1 MNHFLNFKVRMI
13 YFFLLCVVYFLNLYY
28 FDFYDYKSI
37 YLVIF
42 ILFLMYYLFDVANF
56 DSYKVRIK
64 KILTSVIINMAVFL
78 LMYFLTRNIKSV
90 YIFFIYTVAQII
102 LKCSILYFDR
112 ENVRVLILGYDEIP
126 TLKIVEAIKE
136 KKNKYKYVGY
146 VYEKEEKLEN
156 YLGKIEDI
164 EEIVEKNNI
173 QAIIFVSRK
182 QVKVYAD
189 LVVKLKFKGITVVDY
204 LGFLEREEGRVDV
217 DKIDDLWVLMTTG
230 FNSFNSKLQKRIKR
244 AFDFIASLILLVVSF
259 PFMIFTYIL
268 VKKDGGPAFF
278 KQKRIGMNGKEFEII
293 KFRSMKVHDP
303 NKFSKYASENDDR
316 ITKVGHFIRKT
327 RLDEL
332 PQLINV
338 FRGDMSFVGPRP
350 EWNELGHDYEKK
362 IKNYHLRYAVR
373 PGITGWAQT
382 MYFYSSTIEEVKEK
396 LEYDLYYIKYQDLFL
411 DIVILFKTVKIVIFG
426 KGI

>member
-112 ENVRVLILGYDEIP
+112 ENIRVLILGYDEIP
-126 TLKIVEAIKE
+126 TLKIVDIIKE

-173 QAIIFVSRK
+173 QEIIFVSRK

-217 DKIDDLWVLMTTG
+217 DKIDDLWVLMSTG

-268 VKKDGGPAFF
+268 VKRDGGPAFF

-426 KGI
+426 KGV

>member
-126 TLKIVEAIKE
+126 TLKIVDIIKE

-164 EEIVEKNNI
+164 EEVAEKNNI
-173 QAIIFVSRK
+173 QEIIFVSRK

-217 DKIDDLWVLMTTG
+217 DKIDDLWVLMSTG

>member
-1 MNHFLNFKVRMI
+1 MNHLLNFRMRLI
-13 YFFLLCVVYFLNLYY
+13 YFLLIGLAYEGGL
-28 FDFYDYKSI
+28 FYLDIIKSRNAQLI
-37 YLVIF
+37 IL
-42 ILFLMYYLFDVANF
+42 ILFLLYYLFDISTFN
-56 DSYKVRIK
+56 SYRVNLK
-64 KILTSVIINMAVFL
+64 KIMISIFINFLGFLILYWMRRDTKIVFF
-78 LMYFLTRNIKSV
+78 FLGFTLIQ
-90 YIFFIYTVAQII
+90 IFFKY
-102 LKCSILYFDR
+102 LLSFFNK
-112 ENVRVLILGYDEIP
+112 ENIRVLILGYDTP
-126 TLKIVEAIKE
+126 TSKIINALN
-136 KKNKYKYVGY
+136 KKNNKYEYVGY
-146 VYEKEEKLEN
+146 VHEKKEELDN
-156 YLGKIEDI
+156 YLGKVSDI
-164 EEIVEKNNI
+164 EEIVKKYQI
-173 QAIIFVSRK
+173 HQIIFTSRK
-182 QVKVYAD
+182 QVKIYAD
-189 LVVKLKFKGITVVDY
+189 TIVKLKLSGIAVSDY
-204 LGFLEREEGRVDV
+204 LGFLEKEEGKVDV
-217 DKIDDLWVLMTTG
+217 DKIDSLWVLMTDG
-230 FNSFNSKLQKRIKR
+230 FTSFNNGLQRRIKR
-244 AFDFIASLILLVVSF
+244 AFDIITSTILLVVSF
-259 PFMIFTYIL
+259 PFMIFTFVL
-268 VKKDGGPAFF
+268 VKRDGGPAFF

-303 NKFSKYASENDDR
+303 NKFSKYASKNDDR

>member
-1 MNHFLNFKVRMI
+1 MNHLLNFRMRLI
-13 YFFLLCVVYFLNLYY
+13 YFLLIGLVYEGGL
-28 FDFYDYKSI
+28 FYLDGIKSKNAQLI
-37 YLVIF
+37 IF
-42 ILFLMYYLFDVANF
+42 ILFLLYYLFDISTFN
-56 DSYKVRIK
+56 SYKVNFKRIAVAIFINFLGFL
-64 KILTSVIINMAVFL
+64 ILYWMKRDIRIVFF
-78 LMYFLTRNIKSV
+78 FLGFTLIQ
-90 YIFFIYTVAQII
+90 IFFKY
-102 LKCSILYFDR
+102 LLSFFNK
-112 ENVRVLILGYDEIP
+112 ENIRVLVLGYDTP
-126 TLKIVEAIKE
+126 TSKIIDILN
-136 KKNKYKYVGY
+136 KKNNKYEYIGY
-146 VYEKEEKLEN
+146 VHEERKELDN
-156 YLGKIEDI
+156 YLGKISDI
-164 EEIVEKNNI
+164 EEIVKKYQIHE
-173 QAIIFVSRK
+173 IIFVSRK
-182 QVKVYAD
+182 QVKLYAD
-189 LVVKLKFKGITVVDY
+189 LVVKLKFSGISVSDY
-204 LGFLEREEGRVDV
+204 LGFLEREEGKVDI
-217 DKIDDLWVLMTTG
+217 DKIDSLWVLMTDG
-230 FNSFNSKLQKRIKR
+230 FTSFNSGLQRRIKR

-268 VKKDGGPAFF
+268 VKRDGGPAFF

>member
-1 MNHFLNFKVRMI
+1 MNHLLNFRMRLI
-13 YFFLLCVVYFLNLYY
+13 YFLLIGLAYESGL
-28 FDFYDYKSI
+28 FYLDIMKSRNAQLI
-37 YLVIF
+37 IL
-42 ILFLMYYLFDVANF
+42 ILFLLYYLFDISTFN
-56 DSYKVRIK
+56 SYKVNFKRIVTSIFINFLGFLILYWMRRDI
-64 KILTSVIINMAVFL
+64 KIVFF
-78 LMYFLTRNIKSV
+78 FLGFTLIQ
-90 YIFFIYTVAQII
+90 IFFKY
-102 LKCSILYFDR
+102 LLSFFNK
-112 ENVRVLILGYDEIP
+112 ENIRVLILGYDTP
-126 TLKIVEAIKE
+126 TSKIINALN
-136 KKNKYKYVGY
+136 KKSNKYEYVGY
-146 VYEKEEKLEN
+146 VHEEKEELDN
-156 YLGKIEDI
+156 YLGKVSDI
-164 EEIVEKNNI
+164 EEIVKKYQI
-173 QAIIFVSRK
+173 HQIIFTSRK
-182 QVKVYAD
+182 QVKIYAD
-189 LVVKLKFKGITVVDY
+189 TIVKLKLSGIAVFDY
-204 LGFLEREEGRVDV
+204 LGFLEKEEGKVDV
-217 DKIDDLWVLMTTG
+217 DKIDSLWVLMTDG
-230 FNSFNSKLQKRIKR
+230 FTSFNNGLQRRIKR
-244 AFDFIASLILLVVSF
+244 AFDIITSTILLVVSF
-259 PFMIFTYIL
+259 PFMIFTFIL

-303 NKFSKYASENDDR
+303 SKFSKYASENDDR

>member
-112 ENVRVLILGYDEIP
+112 ENIRVLILGYDEIP
-126 TLKIVEAIKE
+126 TLKIVDIIKE

-164 EEIVEKNNI
+164 EEVVEKNNI
-173 QAIIFVSRK
+173 QEIIFVSRK

-217 DKIDDLWVLMTTG
+217 DKIDDLWVLMSTG

>member
-13 YFFLLCVVYFLNLYY
+13 YFFLLGVVYFLNLYY

-64 KILTSVIINMAVFL
+64 KILTSIIINMAVFM

-90 YIFFIYTVAQII
+90 YIFAIYTVAQII

-112 ENVRVLILGYDEIP
+112 ENIRVLILGYDEVP
-126 TLKIVEAIKE
+126 TLKIVEVIKE

-164 EEIVEKNNI
+164 EEVVEKNNI
-173 QAIIFVSRK
+173 QEIIFVSRK

-217 DKIDDLWVLMTTG
+217 DKIDDLWVLMSTG

-268 VKKDGGPAFF
+268 VKRDGGPAFF

-303 NKFSKYASENDDR
+303 SKFSKYASEDDDR

>member
-1 MNHFLNFKVRMI
+1 MNHLLNFRMRLI
-13 YFFLLCVVYFLNLYY
+13 YFLLIGLAYESGL
-28 FDFYDYKSI
+28 FYLDIIKSRNAQLI
-37 YLVIF
+37 IL
-42 ILFLMYYLFDVANF
+42 ILFLLYYLFDISTFN
-56 DSYKVRIK
+56 SYRVNLK
-64 KILTSVIINMAVFL
+64 KIMISTFINFWGFL
-78 LMYFLTRNIKSV
+78 ILYWMKRDIKI
-90 YIFFIYTVAQII
+90 IFFFLAFTLIQIFFKY
-102 LKCSILYFDR
+102 LLSFFNK
-112 ENVRVLILGYDEIP
+112 ENIRVLILGYDTP
-126 TLKIVEAIKE
+126 TLKIINALN
-136 KKNKYKYVGY
+136 KKNNKYEYVGY
-146 VYEKEEKLEN
+146 VHEKKEELDN
-156 YLGKIEDI
+156 YLGKVSDI
-164 EEIVEKNNI
+164 EEIVKKYQI
-173 QAIIFVSRK
+173 HQIIFTSRK
-182 QVKVYAD
+182 QVKLYAD
-189 LVVKLKFKGITVVDY
+189 TIVKLKLSGIAVFDY
-204 LGFLEREEGRVDV
+204 LGFLEKEEGKVDV
-217 DKIDDLWVLMTTG
+217 DKIDSLWVLMTDG
-230 FNSFNSKLQKRIKR
+230 FTSFNNGLQRRIKR
-244 AFDFIASLILLVVSF
+244 AFDIIISTILLIVSF
-259 PFMIFTYIL
+259 PFMIFTFIL

-303 NKFSKYASENDDR
+303 SKFSKYASEDDDR

>member
-1 MNHFLNFKVRMI
+1 MNHLLNFKMR
-13 YFFLLCVVYFLNLYY
+13 LVYFLLIGLAYEGGL
-28 FDFYDYKSI
+28 FYLDIIKSRNAQLI
-37 YLVIF
+37 IL
-42 ILFLMYYLFDVANF
+42 ILFLLYYLFDISTFN
-56 DSYKVRIK
+56 SYKVNFKRIVASIFINFLGFLILYWMK
-64 KILTSVIINMAVFL
+64 RDIKIVFF
-78 LMYFLTRNIKSV
+78 FLGFTLIQ
-90 YIFFIYTVAQII
+90 IFFKY
-102 LKCSILYFDR
+102 LLSFFNK
-112 ENVRVLILGYDEIP
+112 ENIRVLILGYDTP
-126 TLKIVEAIKE
+126 TSKIINALN
-136 KKNKYKYVGY
+136 KKNNKYEYVGY
-146 VYEKEEKLEN
+146 VHEEKEELDN
-156 YLGKIEDI
+156 YLGKVSDI
-164 EEIVEKNNI
+164 EEIVKKYEI
-173 QAIIFVSRK
+173 HQIIFTSRK
-182 QVKVYAD
+182 QVKIYAD
-189 LVVKLKFKGITVVDY
+189 TIVKLKLSGIAVSDY
-204 LGFLEREEGRVDV
+204 LGFLEKEEGKVDV
-217 DKIDDLWVLMTTG
+217 DKIDSLWILMTDG
-230 FNSFNSKLQKRIKR
+230 FTSFNNGLQKRIKR
-244 AFDFIASLILLVVSF
+244 AFDIITSTILLIVSF
-259 PFMIFTYIL
+259 PFMIFTFIL

-303 NKFSKYASENDDR
+303 SKFSKYASENDDR

>member
-1 MNHFLNFKVRMI
+1 MNHLLNFKMRLI
-13 YFFLLCVVYFLNLYY
+13 YFLLIGLAYESGLFYLNIINSQNAQL
-28 FDFYDYKSI
+28 I
-37 YLVIF
+37 IF
-42 ILFLMYYLFDVANF
+42 ILFLLYYLFDISTFN
-56 DSYKVRIK
+56 SYRVNLK
-64 KILTSVIINMAVFL
+64 KIMISIFINFLGFLILYWMRRDVKIVFF
-78 LMYFLTRNIKSV
+78 FLGFTLIQ
-90 YIFFIYTVAQII
+90 IFFKY
-102 LKCSILYFDR
+102 LLSFFNK
-112 ENVRVLILGYDEIP
+112 ENIRVLILGYDTP
-126 TLKIVEAIKE
+126 TSKIINALN
-136 KKNKYKYVGY
+136 KKNNKYEYVGY
-146 VYEKEEKLEN
+146 VHEEKEELDN
-156 YLGKIEDI
+156 YLGKVSDI
-164 EEIVEKNNI
+164 EEIVKKYQI
-173 QAIIFVSRK
+173 HQIIFTSRK
-182 QVKVYAD
+182 QVKLYAD
-189 LVVKLKFKGITVVDY
+189 TIVKLKLSGIAVSDY
-204 LGFLEREEGRVDV
+204 LGFLEKEEGKVDV
-217 DKIDDLWVLMTTG
+217 DKIDSLWILMTDG
-230 FNSFNSKLQKRIKR
+230 FTSFSDGLQKRIKR
-244 AFDFIASLILLVVSF
+244 AFDIITSTILLIVSF
-259 PFMIFTYIL
+259 PFMIFTFIL

-303 NKFSKYASENDDR
+303 SKFSKYASEDDDR

>member
-1 MNHFLNFKVRMI
+1 MNHLLNFRMRLI
-13 YFFLLCVVYFLNLYY
+13 YFLLIGLVYESGL
-28 FDFYDYKSI
+28 FYLDGIKSKNAQLI
-37 YLVIF
+37 IF
-42 ILFLMYYLFDVANF
+42 ILFLLYYLFDISTFN
-56 DSYKVRIK
+56 SYKVNFKRIAVATFINFLGFL
-64 KILTSVIINMAVFL
+64 ILYWMKRDIRIVFF
-78 LMYFLTRNIKSV
+78 FLGFTLIQ
-90 YIFFIYTVAQII
+90 IFFKY
-102 LKCSILYFDR
+102 LLSFFNK
-112 ENVRVLILGYDEIP
+112 ENIRVLILGYDTP
-126 TLKIVEAIKE
+126 TSKIINALN
-136 KKNKYKYVGY
+136 KKNNKYEYVGY
-146 VYEKEEKLEN
+146 VHEEKEELDN
-156 YLGKIEDI
+156 YLGKVTDI
-164 EEIVEKNNI
+164 EEIVKKYQIHE
-173 QAIIFVSRK
+173 IIFVSRK
-182 QVKVYAD
+182 QVKLYAD
-189 LVVKLKFKGITVVDY
+189 LVVKLKFSGISVSDY
-204 LGFLEREEGRVDV
+204 LGFLEREEGKVDI
-217 DKIDDLWVLMTTG
+217 DKIDSLWVLMTDG
-230 FNSFNSKLQKRIKR
+230 FTSFNSGLQRRIKR

-268 VKKDGGPAFF
+268 VKRDGGPAFF

-411 DIVILFKTVKIVIFG
+411 DIVILFKTVKIVVFG

>member
-13 YFFLLCVVYFLNLYY
+13 YFFLLGVVYFLNLYY

-64 KILTSVIINMAVFL
+64 KILTSIIINMAVFM

-90 YIFFIYTVAQII
+90 YIFAIYTVAQII

-112 ENVRVLILGYDEIP
+112 ENIRVLILGYDEVP
-126 TLKIVEAIKE
+126 TLKIVEVIKE

-164 EEIVEKNNI
+164 EEVVEKNNI
-173 QAIIFVSRK
+173 QEIIFVSRK

-217 DKIDDLWVLMTTG
+217 DKIDDLWVLMSTG

-268 VKKDGGPAFF
+268 VKRDGGPAFF

-411 DIVILFKTVKIVIFG
+411 DIVILFKTVKIVVFG

>member
-1 MNHFLNFKVRMI
+1 MNHLLNFRMRLI
-13 YFFLLCVVYFLNLYY
+13 YFLLIGLAYEGGL
-28 FDFYDYKSI
+28 FYLDIIKSRNAQLI
-37 YLVIF
+37 IL
-42 ILFLMYYLFDVANF
+42 ILFLLYYLFDISTFN
-56 DSYKVRIK
+56 SYRVNLK
-64 KILTSVIINMAVFL
+64 KIMISIFINFLGFLILYWMKRDIKIVFF
-78 LMYFLTRNIKSV
+78 FLGFTLIQ
-90 YIFFIYTVAQII
+90 IFFKY
-102 LKCSILYFDR
+102 LLSFFNK
-112 ENVRVLILGYDEIP
+112 ENIRVLILGYDTP
-126 TLKIVEAIKE
+126 TSKIINALN
-136 KKNKYKYVGY
+136 KKNNKYEYVGY
-146 VYEKEEKLEN
+146 VHEEKEELDN
-156 YLGKIEDI
+156 YLGKISDI
-164 EEIVEKNNI
+164 EEIVKKYQI
-173 QAIIFVSRK
+173 HQIIFTSRK
-182 QVKVYAD
+182 QVKIYAD
-189 LVVKLKFKGITVVDY
+189 TIVKLKLSGIAVSDY
-204 LGFLEREEGRVDV
+204 LGFLEKEEGKVDV
-217 DKIDDLWVLMTTG
+217 DKIDSLWILMTDG
-230 FNSFNSKLQKRIKR
+230 FTSFNNGLQRRIKR
-244 AFDFIASLILLVVSF
+244 AFDIITSTILLIVSI
-259 PFMIFTYIL
+259 PFMIFTFIL

-303 NKFSKYASENDDR
+303 SKFSKYASENDDR

-350 EWNELGHDYEKK
+350 EWNVLGHDYEKK

>member
-1 MNHFLNFKVRMI
+1 
-13 YFFLLCVVYFLNLYY
+13 
-28 FDFYDYKSI
+28 
-37 YLVIF
+37 
-42 ILFLMYYLFDVANF
+42 
-56 DSYKVRIK
+56 
-64 KILTSVIINMAVFL
+64 
-78 LMYFLTRNIKSV
+78 
-90 YIFFIYTVAQII
+90 
-102 LKCSILYFDR
+102 
-112 ENVRVLILGYDEIP
+112 
-126 TLKIVEAIKE
+126 
-136 KKNKYKYVGY
+136 
-146 VYEKEEKLEN
+146 
-156 YLGKIEDI
+156 
-164 EEIVEKNNI
+164 
-173 QAIIFVSRK
+173 
-182 QVKVYAD
+182 
-189 LVVKLKFKGITVVDY
+189 
-204 LGFLEREEGRVDV
+204 
-217 DKIDDLWVLMTTG
+217 
-230 FNSFNSKLQKRIKR
+230 
-244 AFDFIASLILLVVSF
+244 
-259 PFMIFTYIL
+259 MIFTFIL

-303 NKFSKYASENDDR
+303 SKFSKYASENDDR

>member
-90 YIFFIYTVAQII
+90 YIFFIYTVAQIV

-112 ENVRVLILGYDEIP
+112 ENIRVLILGYDEIP
-126 TLKIVEAIKE
+126 TLKIVDIIKE

-164 EEIVEKNNI
+164 EEVVEKNNI
-173 QAIIFVSRK
+173 QEIIFVSRK

-268 VKKDGGPAFF
+268 VKRDGGPAFF

-316 ITKVGHFIRKT
+316 ITKVGHFIRKI

>member
-13 YFFLLCVVYFLNLYY
+13 YFFLLGVVYFLNLYY

-42 ILFLMYYLFDVANF
+42 ILFLMYYLFDVVNF

-126 TLKIVEAIKE
+126 TLKIVDIIKE

-164 EEIVEKNNI
+164 EEVVEKNNI
-173 QAIIFVSRK
+173 QEIIFVSRK

-411 DIVILFKTVKIVIFG
+411 DIVVLFKTVKIVIFG

>member
-1 MNHFLNFKVRMI
+1 MNHLLNFRMRLI
-13 YFFLLCVVYFLNLYY
+13 YFLLIGLAYESGL
-28 FDFYDYKSI
+28 FYLDIIKSRNAQLI
-37 YLVIF
+37 IL
-42 ILFLMYYLFDVANF
+42 ILFLLYYLFDISTFNSYRVNF
-56 DSYKVRIK
+56 K
-64 KILTSVIINMAVFL
+64 KIMISIFINFLGFLILYWMKRDIKIVFF
-78 LMYFLTRNIKSV
+78 FLGFTLIQ
-90 YIFFIYTVAQII
+90 IFFKY
-102 LKCSILYFDR
+102 LLSFFNK
-112 ENVRVLILGYDEIP
+112 ENIRVLILGYDTP
-126 TLKIVEAIKE
+126 TSKIINALN
-136 KKNKYKYVGY
+136 KKNNKYEYVGY
-146 VYEKEEKLEN
+146 VHEEKEELDN
-156 YLGKIEDI
+156 YLGKVSDI
-164 EEIVEKNNI
+164 EEIVKKYQI
-173 QAIIFVSRK
+173 HQIIFTSRK
-182 QVKVYAD
+182 QVKIYAD
-189 LVVKLKFKGITVVDY
+189 TIVKLKLSGIAVSDY
-204 LGFLEREEGRVDV
+204 LGFLEKEEGKVDV
-217 DKIDDLWVLMTTG
+217 DKIDSLWVLMTDG
-230 FNSFNSKLQKRIKR
+230 FTSFNNGLQKRIKR
-244 AFDFIASLILLVVSF
+244 AFDIVTSTILLIVSF
-259 PFMIFTYIL
+259 PFMIFTFIL

>member
-1 MNHFLNFKVRMI
+1 MNHLLNFRMRLI
-13 YFFLLCVVYFLNLYY
+13 YFLLIGLAYESGL
-28 FDFYDYKSI
+28 FYLDIMKSRNAQLI
-37 YLVIF
+37 IL
-42 ILFLMYYLFDVANF
+42 ILFLLYYLFYISTFN
-56 DSYKVRIK
+56 SYKVNFKRIVTSIFINFLGFLILYWMRRDI
-64 KILTSVIINMAVFL
+64 KIVFF
-78 LMYFLTRNIKSV
+78 FLGFTLIQ
-90 YIFFIYTVAQII
+90 IFFKY
-102 LKCSILYFDR
+102 LLSFFNK
-112 ENVRVLILGYDEIP
+112 ENIRVLILGYDTP
-126 TLKIVEAIKE
+126 TSKIINALN
-136 KKNKYKYVGY
+136 KKNNKYEYVGY
-146 VYEKEEKLEN
+146 VHEEKEELDN
-156 YLGKIEDI
+156 YLGKVSDI
-164 EEIVEKNNI
+164 EEIVKKYQI
-173 QAIIFVSRK
+173 HQIIFTSRK
-182 QVKVYAD
+182 QVKIYAD
-189 LVVKLKFKGITVVDY
+189 TIVKLKLSGIAVFDY
-204 LGFLEREEGRVDV
+204 LGFLEKEEGKVDV
-217 DKIDDLWVLMTTG
+217 DKIDSLWVLMTDG
-230 FNSFNSKLQKRIKR
+230 FTSFNNGLQRRIKR
-244 AFDFIASLILLVVSF
+244 AFDIITSTILLVVSF
-259 PFMIFTYIL
+259 PFMIFTFIL

-303 NKFSKYASENDDR
+303 SKFSKYASENDDR

>member
-1 MNHFLNFKVRMI
+1 MNHLLNFKMRLI
-13 YFFLLCVVYFLNLYY
+13 YFLLIGLAYESGLFYLNIINSQNAQL
-28 FDFYDYKSI
+28 I
-37 YLVIF
+37 IF
-42 ILFLMYYLFDVANF
+42 ILFLLYYLFDISTFN
-56 DSYKVRIK
+56 SYRVNLK
-64 KILTSVIINMAVFL
+64 KIMISIFINFLGFLILYWMRRDVKIVFF
-78 LMYFLTRNIKSV
+78 FLGFTLIQ
-90 YIFFIYTVAQII
+90 IFFKY
-102 LKCSILYFDR
+102 LLSFFNK
-112 ENVRVLILGYDEIP
+112 ENIRVLILGYDTP
-126 TLKIVEAIKE
+126 TSKIINALN
-136 KKNKYKYVGY
+136 KKNNKYEYVGY
-146 VYEKEEKLEN
+146 VHEEKEELDN
-156 YLGKIEDI
+156 YLGKVSDI
-164 EEIVEKNNI
+164 EEIVKKYQI
-173 QAIIFVSRK
+173 HQIIFTSRK
-182 QVKVYAD
+182 QVKLYAD
-189 LVVKLKFKGITVVDY
+189 TIVKLKLSGIAVSDY
-204 LGFLEREEGRVDV
+204 LGFLEKEEGKVDV
-217 DKIDDLWVLMTTG
+217 DKIDSLWILMTDG
-230 FNSFNSKLQKRIKR
+230 FTSFSDGLQKRIKR
-244 AFDFIASLILLVVSF
+244 AFDIITSTILLIVSF
-259 PFMIFTYIL
+259 PFMIFTFIL

-303 NKFSKYASENDDR
+303 SKFSIYASEDDDR

>member
-1 MNHFLNFKVRMI
+1 MNHFLNFKVRII

-42 ILFLMYYLFDVANF
+42 ILFLMYYLFDVVNF

-90 YIFFIYTVAQII
+90 YIFFIYTMAQII

-112 ENVRVLILGYDEIP
+112 ENIRVLILGYDEIP
-126 TLKIVEAIKE
+126 TLKIVDIIKE

-173 QAIIFVSRK
+173 QEIIFVSRK
-182 QVKVYAD
+182 QVKLYAD

-217 DKIDDLWVLMTTG
+217 DKIDDLWVLMTSG

-268 VKKDGGPAFF
+268 VKRDGGPAFF

-316 ITKVGHFIRKT
+316 ITKVGHLIRKT

>member
-112 ENVRVLILGYDEIP
+112 ENIRVLILGYDEIP
-126 TLKIVEAIKE
+126 TLKIVDIIKE

-156 YLGKIEDI
+156 YLGKIEEI
-164 EEIVEKNNI
+164 EEIGEKNNI
-173 QAIIFVSRK
+173 QEIIFVSRK

-217 DKIDDLWVLMTTG
+217 DKIDDLWVLMSTG

-268 VKKDGGPAFF
+268 VKRDGGPAFF

>member
-13 YFFLLCVVYFLNLYY
+13 YFFLLGVVYFLNLYY

-64 KILTSVIINMAVFL
+64 KILTSIIINMAVFM

-90 YIFFIYTVAQII
+90 YIFAIYTVAQII

-112 ENVRVLILGYDEIP
+112 ENIRVLILGYDEIP
-126 TLKIVEAIKE
+126 TLKIVDIIKE

-164 EEIVEKNNI
+164 KEIVEKNNI
-173 QAIIFVSRK
+173 QEIIFVSRK

-217 DKIDDLWVLMTTG
+217 DKIDDLWVLMSTG

-268 VKKDGGPAFF
+268 VKRDGGPAFF

>member
-1 MNHFLNFKVRMI
+1 
-13 YFFLLCVVYFLNLYY
+13 
-28 FDFYDYKSI
+28 
-37 YLVIF
+37 
-42 ILFLMYYLFDVANF
+42 
-56 DSYKVRIK
+56 
-64 KILTSVIINMAVFL
+64 
-78 LMYFLTRNIKSV
+78 
-90 YIFFIYTVAQII
+90 
-102 LKCSILYFDR
+102 
-112 ENVRVLILGYDEIP
+112 LGYDTP
-126 TLKIVEAIKE
+126 TSKIINALN
-136 KKNKYKYVGY
+136 KKNNKYEYVGY
-146 VYEKEEKLEN
+146 VHEEKEELDN
-156 YLGKIEDI
+156 YLGKISDI
-164 EEIVEKNNI
+164 EEIVKKYQI
-173 QAIIFVSRK
+173 HQIIFTSRK
-182 QVKVYAD
+182 QVKLYAD
-189 LVVKLKFKGITVVDY
+189 TIVKLKLSGIAVSDY
-204 LGFLEREEGRVDV
+204 LGFLEKEEGKVDV
-217 DKIDDLWVLMTTG
+217 DKIDSLWVLMTDG
-230 FNSFNSKLQKRIKR
+230 FTSFNNGLQRRIKR
-244 AFDFIASLILLVVSF
+244 AFDIIISTILLIVSF
-259 PFMIFTYIL
+259 PFMIFTFIL

-303 NKFSKYASENDDR
+303 SKFSKYASENDDR

>member
-1 MNHFLNFKVRMI
+1 MKHFLNLKIRT
-13 YFFLLCVVYFLNLYY
+13 LYY
-28 FDFYDYKSI
+28 GLLAVLFWGLSNFFNI
-37 YLVIF
+37 YSGKILILSLL
-42 ILFLMYYLFDVANF
+42 ILFLLYYLFEISSF
-56 DSYKVRIK
+56 DSYKVNPK
-64 KILTSVIINMAVFL
+64 KILTSCMINAIV
-78 LMYFLTRNIKSV
+78 
-90 YIFFIYTVAQII
+90 FFILYLVYREIN
-102 LKCSILYFDR
+102 ILYFFGAFSIVQVILKYCLAFLNT
-112 ENVRVLILGYDEIP
+112 EHIRVMILGVDTP
-126 TLKIVEAIKE
+126 TFKIIDVLNDQ
-136 KKNKYKYVGY
+136 KNKFEYVGY
-146 VYEKEEKLEN
+146 IDDKDLSLPRC
-156 YLGKIEDI
+156 LGKIEDI
-164 EEIVEKNNI
+164 EEVVEKNSI
-173 QAIIFVSRK
+173 QEIIFVSRK

-189 LVVKLKFKGITVVDY
+189 LVVKLKFKGVNVVDY
-204 LGFLEREEGRVDV
+204 LGFLEKEEGKVDV
-217 DKIDDLWVLMTTG
+217 DKIDSLWVLMTDG
-230 FNSFNSKLQKRIKR
+230 FTSFNNRLQRRIKR
-244 AFDFIASLILLVVSF
+244 AFDIITSTILLVVSF

-268 VKKDGGPAFF
+268 VKRDGGPAFF
-278 KQKRIGMNGKEFEII
+278 KQKRIGMNGEEFEII

-382 MYFYSSTIEEVKEK
+382 MYFYSSTLEEVKEK

>member
-1 MNHFLNFKVRMI
+1 MNHFLNFKVRII

-42 ILFLMYYLFDVANF
+42 ILFLMYYLFDVVNF

-112 ENVRVLILGYDEIP
+112 ENIRVLILGYDEIP
-126 TLKIVEAIKE
+126 TLKIVDIIKE

-156 YLGKIEDI
+156 YLGKIEEI
-164 EEIVEKNNI
+164 EEIGEKNNI
-173 QAIIFVSRK
+173 QEIIFVSRK

-217 DKIDDLWVLMTTG
+217 DKIDDLWVLMSTG

-268 VKKDGGPAFF
+268 VKRDGGPAFF

>member
-1 MNHFLNFKVRMI
+1 MNHFLNFKVRII

-268 VKKDGGPAFF
+268 VKRDGGPAFF

-316 ITKVGHFIRKT
+316 ITKVGHFIRKI

>member
-1 MNHFLNFKVRMI
+1 MNHLLNFRMRLI
-13 YFFLLCVVYFLNLYY
+13 YFLLIGLAYESGL
-28 FDFYDYKSI
+28 FYLDITKSRNAQLI
-37 YLVIF
+37 IL
-42 ILFLMYYLFDVANF
+42 ILFLLYYLFDISTFNSYRVNF
-56 DSYKVRIK
+56 KKVMISIFINFLAFLILYWMRRDIK
-64 KILTSVIINMAVFL
+64 IVYFFL
-78 LMYFLTRNIKSV
+78 GFTLIQ
-90 YIFFIYTVAQII
+90 IFFKY
-102 LKCSILYFDR
+102 LLSFFNK
-112 ENVRVLILGYDEIP
+112 ENIRVLILGYDTP
-126 TLKIVEAIKE
+126 TSKIINALN
-136 KKNKYKYVGY
+136 KKNNKYEYVGY
-146 VYEKEEKLEN
+146 VHEEKEELDN
-156 YLGKIEDI
+156 YLGKVSDI
-164 EEIVEKNNI
+164 EEIIKKYQI
-173 QAIIFVSRK
+173 HQIIFTSRK
-182 QVKVYAD
+182 QVKIYAD
-189 LVVKLKFKGITVVDY
+189 TIVKLKLSGIAVSDY
-204 LGFLEREEGRVDV
+204 LGFLEKEEGKVDV
-217 DKIDDLWVLMTTG
+217 DKIDSLWILMTDG
-230 FNSFNSKLQKRIKR
+230 FTSFNNGLQRRIKR
-244 AFDFIASLILLVVSF
+244 AFDIITSTILLVVSF
-259 PFMIFTYIL
+259 PFMIFTFIL

-303 NKFSKYASENDDR
+303 SKFSKYASEDDDR

>member
-1 MNHFLNFKVRMI
+1 MNHLLNFRMRLI
-13 YFFLLCVVYFLNLYY
+13 YFLLIGLVYESGL
-28 FDFYDYKSI
+28 FYLGGIKSKNAQLI
-37 YLVIF
+37 IF
-42 ILFLMYYLFDVANF
+42 ILFLLYYLFDISTFN
-56 DSYKVRIK
+56 SYKVNFKRIAVATFINFLGFL
-64 KILTSVIINMAVFL
+64 ILYWMKRDIRIVFF
-78 LMYFLTRNIKSV
+78 FLGFTLIQ
-90 YIFFIYTVAQII
+90 IFFKY
-102 LKCSILYFDR
+102 LLSFFNK
-112 ENVRVLILGYDEIP
+112 ENIRVLILGYDTP
-126 TLKIVEAIKE
+126 TSKIINALN
-136 KKNKYKYVGY
+136 KKNNKYEYVGY
-146 VYEKEEKLEN
+146 VHEEKEELDN
-156 YLGKIEDI
+156 YLGKVTDI
-164 EEIVEKNNI
+164 EEIVKKYQIHE
-173 QAIIFVSRK
+173 IIFVSRK
-182 QVKVYAD
+182 QVKLYAD
-189 LVVKLKFKGITVVDY
+189 LVVKLKFSGISVSDY
-204 LGFLEREEGRVDV
+204 LGFLEREEGKVDI
-217 DKIDDLWVLMTTG
+217 DKIDSLWVLMTDG
-230 FNSFNSKLQKRIKR
+230 FTSFNSGLQRRIKR

-268 VKKDGGPAFF
+268 VKRDGGPAFF

-411 DIVILFKTVKIVIFG
+411 DIVILFKTVKIVVFG

>member
-13 YFFLLCVVYFLNLYY
+13 YFFLLGVVYFLNLYY

-64 KILTSVIINMAVFL
+64 KILTSIIINMAVFL

-126 TLKIVEAIKE
+126 TLKIVDIIKE

-164 EEIVEKNNI
+164 EEVVEKNNI
-173 QAIIFVSRK
+173 QEIIFVSRK

-411 DIVILFKTVKIVIFG
+411 DIVVLFKTVKIVIFG

>member
-13 YFFLLCVVYFLNLYY
+13 YFFLLGVVYFLNLYY

-64 KILTSVIINMAVFL
+64 KILTSIIINMAVFM

-90 YIFFIYTVAQII
+90 YIFAIYTVAQII

-112 ENVRVLILGYDEIP
+112 ENIRVLILGYDEVP
-126 TLKIVEAIKE
+126 TLKIVEVIKE

-164 EEIVEKNNI
+164 EEVVEKNNI
-173 QAIIFVSRK
+173 QEIIFVSRK

-204 LGFLEREEGRVDV
+204 LGFLEREEGRLDV
-217 DKIDDLWVLMTTG
+217 DKIDDLWVLMSTG

-268 VKKDGGPAFF
+268 VKRDGGPAFF

>member
-1 MNHFLNFKVRMI
+1 MNHLLNFKMRLI
-13 YFFLLCVVYFLNLYY
+13 YFLLIGLAYESGLFYLNIINSQNAQL
-28 FDFYDYKSI
+28 I
-37 YLVIF
+37 IF
-42 ILFLMYYLFDVANF
+42 ILFLLYYLFDISTFN
-56 DSYKVRIK
+56 SYRVNLK
-64 KILTSVIINMAVFL
+64 KIMISIFINFLGFLILYWMRRDVKIVFF
-78 LMYFLTRNIKSV
+78 FLGFTLIQ
-90 YIFFIYTVAQII
+90 IFFKY
-102 LKCSILYFDR
+102 LLSFFNK
-112 ENVRVLILGYDEIP
+112 ENIRVLILGYDTP
-126 TLKIVEAIKE
+126 TSKIINALN
-136 KKNKYKYVGY
+136 KKNNKYEYVGY
-146 VYEKEEKLEN
+146 VHEKKEELDN
-156 YLGKIEDI
+156 YLGKVSDI
-164 EEIVEKNNI
+164 EEIVKKYQI
-173 QAIIFVSRK
+173 HQIIFTSRK
-182 QVKVYAD
+182 QVKLYAD
-189 LVVKLKFKGITVVDY
+189 TIVKLKLSGIAVSDY
-204 LGFLEREEGRVDV
+204 LGFLEKEEGKVDV
-217 DKIDDLWVLMTTG
+217 DKIDSLWILMTDG
-230 FNSFNSKLQKRIKR
+230 FTSFSDGLQKRIKR
-244 AFDFIASLILLVVSF
+244 AFDIITSTILLIVSF
-259 PFMIFTYIL
+259 PFMIFTFIL

-411 DIVILFKTVKIVIFG
+411 DIVVLFKTVKIVIFG

>member
-1 MNHFLNFKVRMI
+1 MNHLLNFKMR
-13 YFFLLCVVYFLNLYY
+13 LVYFLLIGLAYEGGL
-28 FDFYDYKSI
+28 FYLDIIKSRNAQLI
-37 YLVIF
+37 IL
-42 ILFLMYYLFDVANF
+42 ILFLLYYLFDISTFN
-56 DSYKVRIK
+56 SYKVNFKRIVTSIFINFCGFLILYWMRRDI
-64 KILTSVIINMAVFL
+64 KIVFF
-78 LMYFLTRNIKSV
+78 FLGFILIQ
-90 YIFFIYTVAQII
+90 IFFKY
-102 LKCSILYFDR
+102 LLSFFNK
-112 ENVRVLILGYDEIP
+112 ENIRVLILGYDTP
-126 TLKIVEAIKE
+126 TSKIINALN
-136 KKNKYKYVGY
+136 KKNNKYEYVGY
-146 VYEKEEKLEN
+146 VHEEKEELDN
-156 YLGKIEDI
+156 YLGKVSDI
-164 EEIVEKNNI
+164 EEIVKKYQI
-173 QAIIFVSRK
+173 HQIIFTSRK
-182 QVKVYAD
+182 QVKIYAD
-189 LVVKLKFKGITVVDY
+189 TIVKLKLSGIAVSDY
-204 LGFLEREEGRVDV
+204 LGFLEKEEGKVDV
-217 DKIDDLWVLMTTG
+217 DKIDSLWVLMTDG
-230 FNSFNSKLQKRIKR
+230 FTSFNNGLQRRIKR
-244 AFDFIASLILLVVSF
+244 AFDIITSTILLIVSF
-259 PFMIFTYIL
+259 PFMVFTFIL
-268 VKKDGGPAFF
+268 VKRDGGPAFF

-303 NKFSKYASENDDR
+303 SKFSKYASEDDDR